1 MSAIC
6 YSGRAVAVIC
16 LSSNKVCLF
25 ARLVKPIHPV
35 LGLLRMSVLAGARD
49 SCLVP
54 FKSS

>member
-6 YSGRAVAVIC
+6 YSVRAVAMIR

-35 LGLLRMSVLAGARD
+35 LGLCMSVLAGARD